1 MNDDPSSSQSEI
13 EVLADR
19 AFASIPKD
27 FRAQLRDVVIQVVDL
42 PDEETCHDLDLDSP
56 YDLLGLYRGIPL
68 DERSVLDVPRDMDI
82 IFLYRLSLLRYAQD
96 TGEDLY
102 NLVHHVLVHEIGHH
116 YGFSD
121 DDMEAIESER

>member
-1 MNDDPSSSQSEI
+1 MNDDVSTGQPEI
-13 EVLADR
+13 EVLAER
-19 AFASIPKD
+19 AFATIPKE
-27 FRAQLRDVVIQVVDL
+27 FRDQLRDVVIQVVDL
-42 PDEETCHDLDLDSP
+42 PDEETCHDLDLESP
-56 YDLLGLYRGIPL
+56 LDLLGLYRGVPL
-68 DERSVLDVPRDMDI
+68 DERSVLDVPQHMDT

-121 DDMEAIESER
+121 AEMEAIESER